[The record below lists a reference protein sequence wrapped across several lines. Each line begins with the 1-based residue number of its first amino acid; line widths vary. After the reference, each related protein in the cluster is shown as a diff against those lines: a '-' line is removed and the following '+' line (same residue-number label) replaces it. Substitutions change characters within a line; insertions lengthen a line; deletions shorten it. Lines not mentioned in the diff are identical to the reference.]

1 MYCRHTHYEVVKEA
15 GKTYLNYHL
24 SKKERGDWDIA
35 WFDGWVSIKFIKEM
49 KFNQRTNHLPGIYNL
64 ARKNMLGKHLNKM
77 AKMLPEDYD
86 FFP

>member
-1 MYCRHTHYEVVKEA
+1 VVKEA